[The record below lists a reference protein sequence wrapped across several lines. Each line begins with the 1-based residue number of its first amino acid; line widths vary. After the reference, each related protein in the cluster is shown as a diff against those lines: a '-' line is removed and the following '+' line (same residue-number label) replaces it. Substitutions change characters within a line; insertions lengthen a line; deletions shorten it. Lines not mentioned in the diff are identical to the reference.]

1 MGSNIDYCGA
11 QCIKCRL
18 EGEVTVD
25 VGRDKHL
32 KLNCNI
38 TNNYLQNGDK
48 LKLFLIGK
56 LCLKSLVPT
65 AGYVDPLH

>member
-11 QCIKCRL
+11 QCIKCRF

-56 LCLKSLVPT
+56 LRLKSLVPT